1 MIVDQAVYCDGLRIQ
16 ETTTVDELV
25 TVARARGGLAWI
37 GLHHPSEEEFREVA
51 DAFGLHELAVEDAV
65 IGHQR
70 AKLHRFDDTL
80 FCVLR
85 PATYVDAREVV
96 EFGELHMFAGPD
108 FVVTVLHGGEPEISE
123 LRHKLEGRPDLLRR
137 GPVAIL
143 HALVERVVR
152 NYDPVV
158 AGLENDIDEIE
169 DEVFAGE
176 EGVSRRIYELMRETV
191 AFQRASV
198 PLVGMIEQLMGD
210 PAIEPEEHRFLRD
223 VLDQARDVSH
233 QTVEFRHL
241 LGNILDVNLTIE
253 TKALSEAAIAQNE
266 ETKRLS
272 EVSIAQNEEVKKI
285 SAWAAILFA
294 PTLVGTIYGMNF
306 THIPELDWKYGYP
319 MALLSMVAMGFVL
332 HAVFKRRRWI

>member
-1 MIVDQAVYCDGLRIQ
+1 MIVDQAVYCDGLRTQ
-16 ETTTVDELV
+16 ETASVRELAEA
-25 TVARARGGLAWI
+25 ARERGGIAWI
-37 GLHHPSEEEFREVA
+37 GLQRPSQEEFREVA
-51 DAFGLHELAVEDAV
+51 EAFSLHELAVEDAV

-70 AKLHRFDDTL
+70 AKLHRFGDTL

-108 FVVTVLHGGEPEISE
+108 FVVTVLHGGVPEISE
-123 LRHKLEGRPDLLRR
+123 LRHKLEARPDLLRR

-143 HALVERVVR
+143 HALVARVVHD
-152 NYDPVV
+152 YGPVV

-176 EGVSRRIYELMRETV
+176 EGVSRRIYELIRETV

-198 PLVGMIEQLMGD
+198 PLVGMVEQLMTD
-210 PAIEPEEHRFLRD
+210 PTIDPEEQRFLRD
-223 VLDQARDVSH
+223 VLDHSRDVSH
-233 QTVEFRHL
+233 QTVEFRQL
-241 LGNILDVNLTIE
+241 LGNILDVNLAIE

-266 ETKRLS
+266 ETKRLT
-272 EVSIAQNEEVKKI
+272 EMSIAQNDEVKKI
-285 SAWAAILFA
+285 SAWAAILFT

-319 MALLSMVAMGFVL
+319 LALASMVAMGVAL
-332 HAVFKRRRWI
+332 YAVFKRRRWI